1 MDKTNQLKSIAEFLN
16 LNNVIAE
23 LIQIETRA
31 QQQNAPIILPLVGEF
46 SSGKTT
52 LINALTDS
60 KCLESATK
68 PTTATIYEVH
78 FGAEVCRAEVINA
91 EGARVDVS
99 DLSTLKNDAL
109 ADAQVVTLF
118 DTSNRVPSSTIIVD
132 TPGLSSPDPKHR
144 QTLVDF
150 LPKADGILLVADI
163 NQQITRS
170 LTDFIQMIKLS
181 QRPIYLILTKSDTKS
196 REDVELAKA
205 YICKNCE
212 IPLKQVAVVSATK
225 DSLTDFYALLD
236 SIQQEKKDILKR
248 VDEQRIKN
256 IIQFMSEY
264 IDGLISASDSSDGAL
279 EDAIMDSQ
287 EELNQIKQS
296 INRLIQS
303 MSDDIEEQERETT
316 RKFED
321 MVFDK
326 LNTLISGK
334 SSDFDND
341 AIMAIN
347 GTASLLMSNYRNNIQ
362 TAMRSAAQKQKGS
375 EYDISFNSLMSMDL
389 SNVQMS
395 GLSYTLDL
403 NSMGHEYDKW
413 IKVVGIG
420 AIAVG
425 ATWGLGSVIS
435 SAAATRATGAAVK
448 GLTNSK
454 MIDVVDTATDIGSM
468 ISNRRAVERI
478 EQATKFASNVTS
490 KYEAIEAGAQRI
502 SAKVGS
508 NKGIIDNMVGFVTE
522 NLFSKPQR
530 VRAIH
535 NYIDTTL
542 SPEFKERLCNISH
555 QLIEAIRE
563 SLYADASE
571 VIGQRTET
579 LNQMKTE
586 RKEQIEQFNQRINQL
601 RDYKKRLLTL

>member
-303 MSDDIEEQERETT
+303 MADDIEEQERDTT

-321 MVFDK
+321 TIFDK

-334 SSDFDND
+334 SSDFDSD

-347 GTASLLMSNYRNNIQ
+347 GTASLLMSSYRNNIQ

-375 EYDISFNSLMSMDL
+375 EHDISFNSLMSMDL
-389 SNVQMS
+389 SNVQIS

-413 IKVVGIG
+413 IKMGVIG
-420 AIAVG
+420 GAAVG
-425 ATWGLGSVIS
+425 AAWWATSVIS
-435 SAAATRATGAAVK
+435 SAAATGAVAK
-448 GLTNSK
+448 GLTNGK

-468 ISNRRAVERI
+468 ISNRKTVERI

-490 KYEAIEAGAQRI
+490 KYEAIEDGAQRI
-502 SAKVGS
+502 SAKAGS
-508 NKGIIDNMVGFVTE
+508 NKGIIDNMIGFVTE

-542 SPEFKERLCNISH
+542 SPEFRERLCNISH

>member
-23 LIQIETRA
+23 LIQIETRV

-321 MVFDK
+321 TVFDK

-347 GTASLLMSNYRNNIQ
+347 GTASLLMSSYRNNIQ

-375 EYDISFNSLMSMDL
+375 EHDISFSSLMSMDL
-389 SNVQMS
+389 SNIQLS

-403 NSMGHEYDKW
+403 NSMGHEYDKL
-413 IKVVGIG
+413 IKMGV
-420 AIAVG
+420 IA
-425 ATWGLGSVIS
+425 T
-435 SAAATRATGAAVK
+435 AAVVRHSVFEGAEEAK
-448 GLTNSK
+448 QLLTFAK
-454 MIDVVDTATDIGSM
+454 DVVSTYK
-468 ISNRRAVERI
+468 VI
-478 EQATKFASNVTS
+478 ED
-490 KYEAIEAGAQRI
+490 GAQRL
-502 SAKVGS
+502 SAKTGS
-508 NKGIIDNMVGFVTE
+508 NKDIIDNMVGLVTE

-542 SPEFKERLCNISH
+542 SPEFRERLYNISH

>member
-23 LIQIETRA
+23 LTQIETRA

-303 MSDDIEEQERETT
+303 MADDIEEQERDTT

-321 MVFDK
+321 TIFDK

-334 SSDFDND
+334 SSDFDSD

-347 GTASLLMSNYRNNIQ
+347 GTASLLMSSYRNNIQ

-375 EYDISFNSLMSMDL
+375 EHDISFNSLMSMDL
-389 SNVQMS
+389 SNVQIS

-413 IKVVGIG
+413 IKMGVIG
-420 AIAVG
+420 GAAVG
-425 ATWGLGSVIS
+425 AAWWATSVIS
-435 SAAATRATGAAVK
+435 SAAATGAVAK
-448 GLTNSK
+448 GLTNGK

-468 ISNRRAVERI
+468 MSNRIAVERI

-490 KYEAIEAGAQRI
+490 KYEAIEDSAQRI
-502 SAKVGS
+502 SAKAGS

-522 NLFSKPQR
+522 KLFSKPQR

-542 SPEFKERLCNISH
+542 SPEFRERLCNISH

>member
-1 MDKTNQLKSIAEFLN
+1 MDKTSQLKSIAEFLN

-78 FGAEVCRAEVINA
+78 FGAEVCRAEVINP
-91 EGARVDVS
+91 EGARVNVS
-99 DLSTLKNDAL
+99 DLSTLKNDEL

-144 QTLVDF
+144 HTLVDF

-303 MSDDIEEQERETT
+303 MADDIEEQERETT

-321 MVFDK
+321 TVFDK

-334 SSDFDND
+334 SLDFDND

-347 GTASLLMSNYRNNIQ
+347 GTASLLMSSYRNNIQ

-375 EYDISFNSLMSMDL
+375 EHDISFSSLMSMDL
-389 SNVQMS
+389 SNIQLS

-403 NSMGHEYDKW
+403 NSMGHEYDKL
-413 IKVVGIG
+413 IKMGV
-420 AIAVG
+420 IA
-425 ATWGLGSVIS
+425 T
-435 SAAATRATGAAVK
+435 AAVVRHSVFEGAEEAK
-448 GLTNSK
+448 QLLTFAK
-454 MIDVVDTATDIGSM
+454 DVVSTYK
-468 ISNRRAVERI
+468 VI
-478 EQATKFASNVTS
+478 ED
-490 KYEAIEAGAQRI
+490 GAQRL
-502 SAKVGS
+502 SAKTGS
-508 NKGIIDNMVGFVTE
+508 NKDIIDNMVGLVTE

-542 SPEFKERLCNISH
+542 SPEFRERLYNISH

>member
-303 MSDDIEEQERETT
+303 MADDIEEQERDTT

-321 MVFDK
+321 TVFDK

-347 GTASLLMSNYRNNIQ
+347 GTASLLMSSYRNNIQ

-375 EYDISFNSLMSMDL
+375 EHDISFSSLMGMDL
-389 SNVQMS
+389 SNIQLS

-403 NSMGHEYDKW
+403 NSMGHEYDKL
-413 IKVVGIG
+413 IKGVVT
-420 AIAVG
+420 V
-425 ATWGLGSVIS
+425 
-435 SAAATRATGAAVK
+435 GAAVGVAAAGAASAGGEGAK
-448 GLTNSK
+448 QLLTFAKN
-454 MIDVVDTATDIGSM
+454 VVSTYK
-468 ISNRRAVERI
+468 VI
-478 EQATKFASNVTS
+478 ED
-490 KYEAIEAGAQRI
+490 GAQRI
-502 SAKVGS
+502 SAKAGS
-508 NKGIIDNMVGFVTE
+508 NKDIIDNVVGFFTE
-522 NLFSKPQR
+522 KLLSKPQR

-542 SPEFKERLCNISH
+542 SPEFRERLCNISQ

-586 RKEQIEQFNQRINQL
+586 RKEQIEQFNQRMNQL

>member
-1 MDKTNQLKSIAEFLN
+1 MRAVHGLSAPKREYKNHHINFMDKTNQLKSIAEFLN

-303 MSDDIEEQERETT
+303 MADDIEEQERETT

-321 MVFDK
+321 TIFDK

-347 GTASLLMSNYRNNIQ
+347 GTASLLMSSYRNNIQ

-375 EYDISFNSLMSMDL
+375 EHDISFSSLMGMDL
-389 SNVQMS
+389 SNIQLS

-403 NSMGHEYDKW
+403 NSMGHEYDKL
-413 IKVVGIG
+413 IKGVVT
-420 AIAVG
+420 V
-425 ATWGLGSVIS
+425 
-435 SAAATRATGAAVK
+435 GAAVGVAAAGAASAGGEGAK
-448 GLTNSK
+448 QLLTFAKN
-454 MIDVVDTATDIGSM
+454 VVSTYK
-468 ISNRRAVERI
+468 VI
-478 EQATKFASNVTS
+478 ED
-490 KYEAIEAGAQRI
+490 GAQRL
-502 SAKVGS
+502 SAKTES
-508 NKGIIDNMVGFVTE
+508 DKDIMDNLIGLVTE

-542 SPEFKERLCNISH
+542 SPEFRERLCNISQ

-586 RKEQIEQFNQRINQL
+586 RKEQIEQFNQRMNQL

>member
-23 LIQIETRA
+23 LTQIETRA

-296 INRLIQS
+296 LNRLIQS
-303 MSDDIEEQERETT
+303 MADDIEEQERDTT

-321 MVFDK
+321 TIFDK

-334 SSDFDND
+334 SSDFDSD

-347 GTASLLMSNYRNNIQ
+347 GTASLLMSSYRNNIQ

-375 EYDISFNSLMSMDL
+375 EHDISFNSLMSMDL
-389 SNVQMS
+389 SNVQIS

-413 IKVVGIG
+413 IKMGVIG
-420 AIAVG
+420 GAAVG
-425 ATWGLGSVIS
+425 AAWWATSVIS
-435 SAAATRATGAAVK
+435 SAAATGAVAK
-448 GLTNSK
+448 GLTNGK

-468 ISNRRAVERI
+468 MSNRIAVERI

-490 KYEAIEAGAQRI
+490 KYEAIEDSAQRI
-502 SAKVGS
+502 SAKAGS

-522 NLFSKPQR
+522 KLFSKPQR

-542 SPEFKERLCNISH
+542 SPEFRERLCNISH

>member
-78 FGAEVCRAEVINA
+78 FGAEVCRAEVINP

-99 DLSTLKNDAL
+99 DLSTLKNDEL

-144 QTLVDF
+144 HTLVDF

-303 MSDDIEEQERETT
+303 MADDIEEQERETT

-321 MVFDK
+321 TVFDK

-334 SSDFDND
+334 SLDFDND

-347 GTASLLMSNYRNNIQ
+347 GTASLLMSSYRNNIQ
-362 TAMRSAAQKQKGS
+362 TAMRSAVQKQKCS
-375 EYDISFNSLMSMDL
+375 EHDISFSSLMSMDL
-389 SNVQMS
+389 SNIQLS

-403 NSMGHEYDKW
+403 NSMGHEYDKL
-413 IKVVGIG
+413 IKMGV
-420 AIAVG
+420 IA
-425 ATWGLGSVIS
+425 T
-435 SAAATRATGAAVK
+435 AAVVRHSVFEGAEEAK
-448 GLTNSK
+448 QLLTFAK
-454 MIDVVDTATDIGSM
+454 DVVSTYKVIAD
-468 ISNRRAVERI
+468 
-478 EQATKFASNVTS
+478 
-490 KYEAIEAGAQRI
+490 GAQRL
-502 SAKVGS
+502 SAKTGS
-508 NKGIIDNMVGFVTE
+508 NKDIIDNMVGLVTE

-542 SPEFKERLCNISH
+542 SPEFRERLYNISH

>member
-1 MDKTNQLKSIAEFLN
+1 MDKTSQLKSIAEFLN

-303 MSDDIEEQERETT
+303 MSDDIEEQERDTT

-321 MVFDK
+321 TIFDK

-334 SSDFDND
+334 SSDFDSD

-347 GTASLLMSNYRNNIQ
+347 GTASLLMSSYRNNIQ

-375 EYDISFNSLMSMDL
+375 EHDISFNSLMSMDL

-413 IKVVGIG
+413 IKMGV
-420 AIAVG
+420 IA
-425 ATWGLGSVIS
+425 T
-435 SAAATRATGAAVK
+435 AAVVRHSVFEGAEEAK
-448 GLTNSK
+448 QLLTFAK
-454 MIDVVDTATDIGSM
+454 DVVSTYKVIAD
-468 ISNRRAVERI
+468 
-478 EQATKFASNVTS
+478 
-490 KYEAIEAGAQRI
+490 GAQRL
-502 SAKVGS
+502 SAKTGS
-508 NKGIIDNMVGFVTE
+508 NKDIIDNMVGLVTE

-542 SPEFKERLCNISH
+542 SPEFRERLYNISH

>member
-23 LIQIETRA
+23 LTQIETRA

-303 MSDDIEEQERETT
+303 MADDIEEQERETT

-321 MVFDK
+321 TVFDK

-347 GTASLLMSNYRNNIQ
+347 GTASLLMSSYRNNIQ

-375 EYDISFNSLMSMDL
+375 EHDISFSSLMSMDL
-389 SNVQMS
+389 SNIQLS

-403 NSMGHEYDKW
+403 NSMGHEYDKL
-413 IKVVGIG
+413 IKMGV
-420 AIAVG
+420 IA
-425 ATWGLGSVIS
+425 T
-435 SAAATRATGAAVK
+435 AAVVRHSVFEGAEEAK
-448 GLTNSK
+448 QLLTFAK
-454 MIDVVDTATDIGSM
+454 DVVSTYK
-468 ISNRRAVERI
+468 VI
-478 EQATKFASNVTS
+478 ED
-490 KYEAIEAGAQRI
+490 GAQRL
-502 SAKVGS
+502 SAKTGS
-508 NKGIIDNMVGFVTE
+508 NKDIIDNMVGLVTE

-542 SPEFKERLCNISH
+542 SPEFRERLCNISH

>member
-78 FGAEVCRAEVINA
+78 FGAEVCRAEVINP

-144 QTLVDF
+144 HTLVDF

-181 QRPIYLILTKSDTKS
+181 QRPIDLILTKSDTKS

-303 MSDDIEEQERETT
+303 MADDIEEQERETT

-321 MVFDK
+321 TVFDK

-334 SSDFDND
+334 SLDFDND

-347 GTASLLMSNYRNNIQ
+347 GTASLLMSSYRNNIQ

-375 EYDISFNSLMSMDL
+375 EHDISFSSLMSMDL
-389 SNVQMS
+389 SNIQLS

-403 NSMGHEYDKW
+403 NSMGHEYDKL
-413 IKVVGIG
+413 IKMGV
-420 AIAVG
+420 IA
-425 ATWGLGSVIS
+425 T
-435 SAAATRATGAAVK
+435 AAVVRHSVFEGAEEAK
-448 GLTNSK
+448 QLLTFAK
-454 MIDVVDTATDIGSM
+454 DVVSTYKVIAD
-468 ISNRRAVERI
+468 
-478 EQATKFASNVTS
+478 
-490 KYEAIEAGAQRI
+490 GAQRL
-502 SAKVGS
+502 SAKTGS
-508 NKGIIDNMVGFVTE
+508 NKDIIDNMVGLVTE

-542 SPEFKERLCNISH
+542 SPEFRERLYNISH

>member
-1 MDKTNQLKSIAEFLN
+1 MRDVHGLSAPKREYKNHHINFMDKTNQLKSIAEFLN

-23 LIQIETRA
+23 LTQIETRA

-303 MSDDIEEQERETT
+303 MADDIEEQERETT

-321 MVFDK
+321 TVFDK

-347 GTASLLMSNYRNNIQ
+347 GTASLLMSSYRNNIQ

-375 EYDISFNSLMSMDL
+375 EHDISFSSLMSMDL

-413 IKVVGIG
+413 IKMGV
-420 AIAVG
+420 IA
-425 ATWGLGSVIS
+425 T
-435 SAAATRATGAAVK
+435 AAVVRHSVFEGAEEAK
-448 GLTNSK
+448 QLLTFAK
-454 MIDVVDTATDIGSM
+454 DVVSTYK
-468 ISNRRAVERI
+468 VI
-478 EQATKFASNVTS
+478 ED
-490 KYEAIEAGAQRI
+490 GAQRL
-502 SAKVGS
+502 SAKTGS
-508 NKGIIDNMVGFVTE
+508 NKDIIDNMVGLVTE

-542 SPEFKERLCNISH
+542 SPEFRERLCNISH

>member
-1 MDKTNQLKSIAEFLN
+1 MDKTSQLKSIAEFLN

-91 EGARVDVS
+91 EGARVDVT

-118 DTSNRVPSSTIIVD
+118 DTSNRVPSSIIIVD

-264 IDGLISASDSSDGAL
+264 IDGLISASNSSDGAL

-287 EELNQIKQS
+287 EELNQIKQN

-321 MVFDK
+321 TIFDK

-362 TAMRSAAQKQKGS
+362 IVMRSAAQKQKGS
-375 EYDISFNSLMSMDL
+375 EYDISFSSLMSMDL
-389 SNVQMS
+389 SNIQMS

-403 NSMGHEYDKW
+403 NSMGHEYDKL
-413 IKVVGIG
+413 IKMGVIG
-420 AIAVG
+420 
-425 ATWGLGSVIS
+425 T
-435 SAAATRATGAAVK
+435 AAVVRHSVFK
-448 GLTNSK
+448 AEEEAEQLLQFAK
-454 MIDVVDTATDIGSM
+454 DVVSTYKT
-468 ISNRRAVERI
+468 I
-478 EQATKFASNVTS
+478 ED
-490 KYEAIEAGAQRI
+490 GAQRL
-502 SAKVGS
+502 SAKTGS
-508 NKGIIDNMVGFVTE
+508 NKDIIDNMVGLVTE

-586 RKEQIEQFNQRINQL
+586 RKEQIEQFNQRVNQL

>member
-1 MDKTNQLKSIAEFLN
+1 MDKTSQLKSIAEFLN

-78 FGAEVCRAEVINA
+78 FGAEVCRAEVINP

-144 QTLVDF
+144 HTLVDF

-303 MSDDIEEQERETT
+303 MADDIEEQERDTT

-321 MVFDK
+321 TIFDK

-334 SSDFDND
+334 SSDFDSD

-347 GTASLLMSNYRNNIQ
+347 GTASLLMSSYRNNIQ

-375 EYDISFNSLMSMDL
+375 EHDISFSSLMSMDL
-389 SNVQMS
+389 SNIQLS

-403 NSMGHEYDKW
+403 NSMGHEYDKL
-413 IKVVGIG
+413 IKMGV
-420 AIAVG
+420 IA
-425 ATWGLGSVIS
+425 T
-435 SAAATRATGAAVK
+435 AAVVRHSVFEGAEEAK
-448 GLTNSK
+448 QLLTFAK
-454 MIDVVDTATDIGSM
+454 DVVSTYKVIAD
-468 ISNRRAVERI
+468 
-478 EQATKFASNVTS
+478 
-490 KYEAIEAGAQRI
+490 GAQRL
-502 SAKVGS
+502 SAKTGS
-508 NKGIIDNMVGFVTE
+508 NKDIIDNMVGLVTE

-542 SPEFKERLCNISH
+542 SPEFRERLYNISH

>member
-23 LIQIETRA
+23 LTQIETRA

-303 MSDDIEEQERETT
+303 MADDIEEQERETT

-321 MVFDK
+321 TVFDK

-347 GTASLLMSNYRNNIQ
+347 GTASLLMSSYRNNIQ

-375 EYDISFNSLMSMDL
+375 EHDISFSSLMSMDL

-413 IKVVGIG
+413 IKMGV
-420 AIAVG
+420 IA
-425 ATWGLGSVIS
+425 T
-435 SAAATRATGAAVK
+435 AAVVRHSVFEGAEEAK
-448 GLTNSK
+448 QLLTFAK
-454 MIDVVDTATDIGSM
+454 DVVSTYK
-468 ISNRRAVERI
+468 VI
-478 EQATKFASNVTS
+478 ED
-490 KYEAIEAGAQRI
+490 GAQRL
-502 SAKVGS
+502 SAKTGS
-508 NKGIIDNMVGFVTE
+508 NKDIIDNMVGLVTE

-542 SPEFKERLCNISH
+542 SPEFRERLCNISH

>member
-78 FGAEVCRAEVINA
+78 FGAEVCRAEVINP

-144 QTLVDF
+144 HTLVDF

-303 MSDDIEEQERETT
+303 MADDIEEQERETT

-321 MVFDK
+321 TVFDK

-334 SSDFDND
+334 SLDFDND

-347 GTASLLMSNYRNNIQ
+347 GTASLLMSSYRNNIQ

-375 EYDISFNSLMSMDL
+375 EHDISFSSLMSMDL
-389 SNVQMS
+389 SNIQLS

-403 NSMGHEYDKW
+403 NSMGHEYDKL
-413 IKVVGIG
+413 IKMGV
-420 AIAVG
+420 IA
-425 ATWGLGSVIS
+425 T
-435 SAAATRATGAAVK
+435 AAVVRHSVFEGAEEAK
-448 GLTNSK
+448 QLLTFAK
-454 MIDVVDTATDIGSM
+454 DVVSTYKVIAD
-468 ISNRRAVERI
+468 
-478 EQATKFASNVTS
+478 
-490 KYEAIEAGAQRI
+490 GAQRL
-502 SAKVGS
+502 SAKTGS
-508 NKGIIDNMVGFVTE
+508 NKDIIDNMVGLVTE

-542 SPEFKERLCNISH
+542 SPEFRERLYNISH

>member
-303 MSDDIEEQERETT
+303 MADDIEEQERETT

-321 MVFDK
+321 TIFDK

-347 GTASLLMSNYRNNIQ
+347 GTASLLMSSYRNNIQ

-375 EYDISFNSLMSMDL
+375 EHDISFSSLMGMDL
-389 SNVQMS
+389 SNIQLS

-403 NSMGHEYDKW
+403 NSMGHEYDKL
-413 IKVVGIG
+413 IKGVVT
-420 AIAVG
+420 V
-425 ATWGLGSVIS
+425 
-435 SAAATRATGAAVK
+435 GAAVGVAAAGAASAGGEGAK
-448 GLTNSK
+448 QLLTFAKN
-454 MIDVVDTATDIGSM
+454 VVSTYK
-468 ISNRRAVERI
+468 VI
-478 EQATKFASNVTS
+478 ED
-490 KYEAIEAGAQRI
+490 GAQRL
-502 SAKVGS
+502 SAKTES
-508 NKGIIDNMVGFVTE
+508 DKDIMDNLIGLVTE

-542 SPEFKERLCNISH
+542 SPEFRERLCNISQ

-586 RKEQIEQFNQRINQL
+586 RKEQIEQFNQRMNQV

>member
-23 LIQIETRA
+23 LTQIETRA

-144 QTLVDF
+144 QALVDF

-303 MSDDIEEQERETT
+303 MADDIEEQERDTT

-321 MVFDK
+321 TIFDK

-334 SSDFDND
+334 SSDFDSD

-347 GTASLLMSNYRNNIQ
+347 GTASLLMSSYRNNIQ

-375 EYDISFNSLMSMDL
+375 EHDISFNSLMSMDL
-389 SNVQMS
+389 SNVQIS

-413 IKVVGIG
+413 IKMGVIG
-420 AIAVG
+420 GAAVG
-425 ATWGLGSVIS
+425 AAWWATSVIS
-435 SAAATRATGAAVK
+435 SAAATGAVAK
-448 GLTNSK
+448 GLTNGK

-468 ISNRRAVERI
+468 MSNRIAVERI

-490 KYEAIEAGAQRI
+490 KYEAIEDSAQRI
-502 SAKVGS
+502 SAKAGS

-522 NLFSKPQR
+522 KLFSKPQR

-542 SPEFKERLCNISH
+542 SPEFRERLCNISH

>member
-91 EGARVDVS
+91 EGTRVDVS

-212 IPLKQVAVVSATK
+212 IPLKQVVVVSATK

-303 MSDDIEEQERETT
+303 MADDIEEQERDTT

-321 MVFDK
+321 TIFDK

-334 SSDFDND
+334 SSDFDSD

-347 GTASLLMSNYRNNIQ
+347 GTASLLMSSYRNNIQ

-375 EYDISFNSLMSMDL
+375 EHDISFSSLMSMDL
-389 SNVQMS
+389 SNIQLS

-403 NSMGHEYDKW
+403 NSMGHEYDKL
-413 IKVVGIG
+413 IKMGV
-420 AIAVG
+420 IA
-425 ATWGLGSVIS
+425 T
-435 SAAATRATGAAVK
+435 AAVVRHSVFEGAEEAK
-448 GLTNSK
+448 QLLTFAK
-454 MIDVVDTATDIGSM
+454 DVVSTYKVIAD
-468 ISNRRAVERI
+468 
-478 EQATKFASNVTS
+478 
-490 KYEAIEAGAQRI
+490 GAQRL
-502 SAKVGS
+502 SAKTGS
-508 NKGIIDNMVGFVTE
+508 NKDIIDNMVGLVTE

-542 SPEFKERLCNISH
+542 SPEFRERLYNISH

>member
-52 LINALTDS
+52 LINALTNS

-303 MSDDIEEQERETT
+303 MADDIEEQERETT

-321 MVFDK
+321 TIFDK

-375 EYDISFNSLMSMDL
+375 EHDISFSSLMSMDL
-389 SNVQMS
+389 SNIQLS

-403 NSMGHEYDKW
+403 NSMGHEYDKL
-413 IKVVGIG
+413 IKMGV
-420 AIAVG
+420 IA
-425 ATWGLGSVIS
+425 T
-435 SAAATRATGAAVK
+435 AAVVRHSVFEGAEEAK
-448 GLTNSK
+448 QLLTFAK
-454 MIDVVDTATDIGSM
+454 DVVSTYKVIAD
-468 ISNRRAVERI
+468 
-478 EQATKFASNVTS
+478 
-490 KYEAIEAGAQRI
+490 GAQRL
-502 SAKVGS
+502 SAKTGS
-508 NKGIIDNMVGFVTE
+508 NKDIIDNMVGLVTE

-542 SPEFKERLCNISH
+542 SPEFRERLYNISH

>member
-23 LIQIETRA
+23 LTQIETRA

-334 SSDFDND
+334 KSSDFDND

-362 TAMRSAAQKQKGS
+362 IAMRSAAQKQKGS
-375 EYDISFNSLMSMDL
+375 EHDISFSSLMGMDL
-389 SNVQMS
+389 SNAQMS

-403 NSMGHEYDKW
+403 NSMGHEYDKL
-413 IKVVGIG
+413 IKGVVT
-420 AIAVG
+420 V
-425 ATWGLGSVIS
+425 
-435 SAAATRATGAAVK
+435 GAAVGVAAAGAASAGGEGAK
-448 GLTNSK
+448 QLLTFAKN
-454 MIDVVDTATDIGSM
+454 VVSTYK
-468 ISNRRAVERI
+468 VI
-478 EQATKFASNVTS
+478 ED
-490 KYEAIEAGAQRI
+490 GAQRI
-502 SAKVGS
+502 SAKAGS
-508 NKGIIDNMVGFVTE
+508 NKDIIDNVVGFFTE
-522 NLFSKPQR
+522 KLLSKPQR

-542 SPEFKERLCNISH
+542 SPEFRERLCNISQ

-586 RKEQIEQFNQRINQL
+586 RKEQIEQFNQRMNQL

>member
-1 MDKTNQLKSIAEFLN
+1 MDKTSQLKSIAEFLN

-78 FGAEVCRAEVINA
+78 FGAEVCRAEVINP

-144 QTLVDF
+144 HTLVDF

-212 IPLKQVAVVSATK
+212 IPLKQVVVVSATK

-303 MSDDIEEQERETT
+303 MADDIEEQERETT

-321 MVFDK
+321 TVFDK

-334 SSDFDND
+334 SLDFDND

-347 GTASLLMSNYRNNIQ
+347 GTASLLMSSYRNNIQ

-375 EYDISFNSLMSMDL
+375 EHDISFSSLMSMDL
-389 SNVQMS
+389 SNIQLS

-403 NSMGHEYDKW
+403 NSMGHEYDKL
-413 IKVVGIG
+413 IKMGV
-420 AIAVG
+420 IA
-425 ATWGLGSVIS
+425 T
-435 SAAATRATGAAVK
+435 AAVVRHSVFEGAEEAK
-448 GLTNSK
+448 QLLTFAK
-454 MIDVVDTATDIGSM
+454 DVVSTYKVIAD
-468 ISNRRAVERI
+468 
-478 EQATKFASNVTS
+478 
-490 KYEAIEAGAQRI
+490 GAQRL
-502 SAKVGS
+502 SAKTGS
-508 NKGIIDNMVGFVTE
+508 NKDIIDNMVGLVTE

-542 SPEFKERLCNISH
+542 SPEFRERLYNISH

>member
-1 MDKTNQLKSIAEFLN
+1 MRAVHGLSAPKREYKNHHINFMDKTNQLKSIAEFLN

-52 LINALTDS
+52 LINALTNS

-303 MSDDIEEQERETT
+303 MADDIEEQERETT

-321 MVFDK
+321 TIFDK

-375 EYDISFNSLMSMDL
+375 EHDISFSSLMSMDL
-389 SNVQMS
+389 SNIQLS

-403 NSMGHEYDKW
+403 NSMGHEYDKL
-413 IKVVGIG
+413 IKMGV
-420 AIAVG
+420 IA
-425 ATWGLGSVIS
+425 T
-435 SAAATRATGAAVK
+435 AAVVRHSVFEGAEEAK
-448 GLTNSK
+448 QLLTFAK
-454 MIDVVDTATDIGSM
+454 DVVSTYKVIAD
-468 ISNRRAVERI
+468 
-478 EQATKFASNVTS
+478 
-490 KYEAIEAGAQRI
+490 GAQRL
-502 SAKVGS
+502 SAKTGS
-508 NKGIIDNMVGFVTE
+508 NKDIIDNMVGLVTE

-542 SPEFKERLCNISH
+542 SPEFRERLYNISH

>member
-321 MVFDK
+321 TVFDK
-326 LNTLISGK
+326 LNTLVSGK

-347 GTASLLMSNYRNNIQ
+347 GTASLLMSSYRNNIQ

-375 EYDISFNSLMSMDL
+375 EHDISFSSLMGMDL
-389 SNVQMS
+389 SNIQLS

-403 NSMGHEYDKW
+403 NSMGHEYDKL
-413 IKVVGIG
+413 IKGVVT
-420 AIAVG
+420 V
-425 ATWGLGSVIS
+425 
-435 SAAATRATGAAVK
+435 GAAVGVAAAGAAPAGGEGAK
-448 GLTNSK
+448 QLLTFAKN
-454 MIDVVDTATDIGSM
+454 VVSTYK
-468 ISNRRAVERI
+468 VI
-478 EQATKFASNVTS
+478 ED
-490 KYEAIEAGAQRI
+490 GAQRL
-502 SAKVGS
+502 SAKTES
-508 NKGIIDNMVGFVTE
+508 DKDIMDNLIGLVTE

-542 SPEFKERLCNISH
+542 SPEFRERLCNISQ

-586 RKEQIEQFNQRINQL
+586 RKEQIEQFNQRMNQL